1 MGPILYTVKQ
11 IMGDYALLLSDEG
24 VENQVAMA
32 LLPPGIDEG
41 DHVLWENFT
50 YTIV

>member
-1 MGPILYTVKQ
+1 MGPIYYTVKQ
-11 IMGDYALLLSDEG
+11 VMGDYALLMSDEG

-41 DHVLWENFT
+41 DRLLWENLI